1 MRLNTARPPAIT
13 AICVI
18 GIINA
23 TQMLNLI
30 LSPMAKQLGA
40 IYPVYFSLSVIISLV
55 CIAGL
60 WFLKRWAALAYTAIL
75 IGNQIALLSMKLWEF
90 AAVVI
95 PIIIIVLLFKHFD
108 KMS

>member
-30 LSPMAKQLGA
+30 LSPITKQLGT

-55 CIAGL
+55 CCRFMVFEALGCTGL
-60 WFLKRWAALAYTAIL
+60 YGCFDRQPNSVAEHEALGIYRRGDANHYHR
-75 IGNQIALLSMKLWEF
+75 
-90 AAVVI
+90 AVVQI
-95 PIIIIVLLFKHFD
+95 L
-108 KMS
+108 

>member
-90 AAVVI
+90 TAVVI